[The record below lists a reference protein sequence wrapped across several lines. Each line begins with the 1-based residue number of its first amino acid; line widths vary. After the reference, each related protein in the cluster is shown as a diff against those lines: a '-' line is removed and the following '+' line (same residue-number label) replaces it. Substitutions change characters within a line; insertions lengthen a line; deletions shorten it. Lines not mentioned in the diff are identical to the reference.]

1 MIFIKKE
8 FVKKIILTETQYR
21 NLMYG
26 KLNEDLP
33 TENSV
38 LEKYLKNK
46 PELIPL
52 YKQIEKSLGDKF
64 TDDHFMKEIQYSG
77 PLKNE
82 NGGLTPETIKNFKL
96 MVKQIGLTGAKY
108 SDQSY
113 RDYNL
118 QKDTFLKYAREKGGT
133 ISNGLKQAA
142 LPGFSQH
149 HTGKALDFKPYQSV
163 SDGTLKKFGFIRP
176 YKIDTGFRMPE
187 PWHILFIK

>member
-1 MIFIKKE
+1 M
-8 FVKKIILTETQYR
+8 KKIILTETQYK

-26 KLNEDLP
+26 NIYEDFP
-33 TENSV
+33 TEEDV

-46 PELIPL
+46 PELIAL
-52 YKQIEKSLGDKF
+52 YKQIENSLGDKF
-64 TDDHFMKEIQYSG
+64 TEDHFIKEIEYSG
-77 PLKNE
+77 PIKKE

-96 MVKQIGLTGAKY
+96 MVKDIGLVGASY

-118 QKDTFLKYAREKGGT
+118 QKDTFLKYARDRGKT
-133 ISNGLKQAA
+133 ISAGLEQAA

-149 HTGKALDFKPYQSV
+149 HTGRALDFKPYKSV
-163 SDGTLKKFGFIRP
+163 SDEVLKKYGFIRP
-176 YKIDTGFRMPE
+176 YKYNTGFRIAE